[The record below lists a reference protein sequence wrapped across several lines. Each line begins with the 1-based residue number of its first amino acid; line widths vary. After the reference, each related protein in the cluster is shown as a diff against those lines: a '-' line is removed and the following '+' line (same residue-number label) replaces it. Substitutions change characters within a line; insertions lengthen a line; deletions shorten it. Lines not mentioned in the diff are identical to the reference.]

1 VLLMEILAARGN
13 GADAL
18 RVYDELRARLR
29 DELGA
34 TPAPELRELQAQLLR
49 R

>member
-1 VLLMEILAARGN
+1 MEILAARGN
-13 GADAL
+13 GAEAL
-18 RVYDELRARLR
+18 RVFEALRQRLR

-34 TPAPELRELQAQLLR
+34 TPAPELRELQSQLLR

>member
-1 VLLMEILAARGN
+1 MEILVARGN
-13 GADAL
+13 AAEAL
-18 RVYDELRARLR
+18 RVYDALRERLR

-34 TPAPELRELQAQLLR
+34 APAPELRALQEQLLR

>member
-1 VLLMEILAARGN
+1 MEILAARGN
-13 GADAL
+13 AAEALLVYEAL
-18 RVYDELRARLR
+18 RERLR

-34 TPAPELRELQAQLLR
+34 APAPELRALQEQLLR